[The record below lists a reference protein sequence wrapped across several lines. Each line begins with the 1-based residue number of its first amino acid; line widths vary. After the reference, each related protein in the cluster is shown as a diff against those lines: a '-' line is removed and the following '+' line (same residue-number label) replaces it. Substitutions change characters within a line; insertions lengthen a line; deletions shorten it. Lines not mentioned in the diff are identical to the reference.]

1 MYSQMLRAFTLY
13 SPILTES
20 PLVKVPLLIKGVTP
34 KAKVIVLNTTQ
45 NKKAKI
51 AKVFIPHIYISGVP
65 ISHQQLETQESG
77 TVQLNKQI

>member
-1 MYSQMLRAFTLY
+1 MLRAFTLD

-20 PLVKVPLLIKGVTP
+20 QLVRVPLLIQGMTP
-34 KAKVIVLNTTQ
+34 KAKVIVLNSTE
-45 NKKAKI
+45 NKNAQI

-65 ISHQQLETQESG
+65 ISHQQPETQESG